1 MPIDACCWAAAELA
15 LALGLITSGQAD
27 AIGSGSGEIERSAPG
42 STPSPWQPRQG
53 PPVSPG
59 CAGDDPASRPPVSP
73 GCAGDDPASRPPVS
87 PGCAGDDPASR
98 PPVVSQPASDHG
110 HHEAA
115 PGQPPGGAPS
125 GWRPADG
132 REPADPAGVPDW
144 LPLADGDGQPGQR
157 PAGQRAPVVPHDPVS
172 QAVRKAVR
180 PGLLAFNP
188 PAEMVQGRSERV
200 EVGIARSPELRA
212 ALATGLR
219 GRGALQFA
227 GVDTSAFMGVELK
240 GSSFDIIAFS
250 PPEQLIAPL
259 ARWEFDVTPVR
270 AGLQTLTL
278 CVNLRIDSP
287 VTPGGRIAVP
297 VLERDILIRVDVGYG
312 TRRFV
317 TNNWQWLIA
326 TALGLGGALAA
337 WIALIH

>member
-1 MPIDACCWAAAELA
+1 MADLLKHLLPDAPRERSTLLAAIEAGLADTICGHVAGGMDARTAVVTSAASLAAQASMPIDACCWAVAELA
-15 LALGLITSGQAD
+15 LALGLITADQAN
-27 AIGSGSGEIERSAPG
+27 AIGSDSGEIERSAPG
-42 STPSPWQPRQG
+42 STPSPWQP

-59 CAGDDPASRPPVSP
+59 CAGV
-73 GCAGDDPASRPPVS
+73 
-87 PGCAGDDPASR
+87 
-98 PPVVSQPASDHG
+98 
-110 HHEAA
+110 
-115 PGQPPGGAPS
+115 
-125 GWRPADG
+125 RPADG
-132 REPADPAGVPDW
+132 REPPDPAGVPDW
-144 LPLADGDGQPGQR
+144 LPPADGDEQPGQK
-157 PAGQRAPVVPHDPVS
+157 PAGQRAPTVPHDPVS

-188 PAEMVQGRSERV
+188 PTEMVQGRSERV

-227 GVDTSAFMGVELK
+227 GVDTSAFMGVELR

-297 VLERDILIRVDVGYG
+297 VLERDIRIRVDVGYR

-326 TALGLGGALAA
+326 TALGLGGALTA
-337 WIALIH
+337 WIALFH